1 VVLANA
7 CTSKPFVDTD
17 DEAID
22 NGGMHPRNP
31 LEPSKLAIPLHILAL
46 RRLASKIVK
55 KVYSEGKNSHRSLEE
70 RVEIVQSLHKELI
83 EWRRNMPFPIQEVHP
98 QVPHLS
104 GSWFDFN
111 YYTHLAMLYRPSP
124 LLPTLDQ
131 PRVKILAMAAAMSI
145 REAVN
150 MHRQQRFAYNW
161 LNLLSVYTSTL
172 SLIYAVTTQPDNL
185 IDVLKETKAI
195 DDLELAI
202 SIFDTLG
209 VKFTAA
215 KKIRRMVE
223 EIVKRY
229 KDLSFSGQN

>member
-1 VVLANA
+1 LIYANYTVV
-7 CTSKPFVDTD
+7 KPFADID
-17 DEAID
+17 DDSIERG
-22 NGGMHPRNP
+22 NSSTQNS
-31 LEPSKLAIPLHILAL
+31 LEPSQLAIPLHILAL

-55 KVYSEGKNSHRSLEE
+55 KVYSEGKGAQGTLQDRLD
-70 RVEIVQSLHKELI
+70 VVQSLHKELI
-83 EWRRNMPFPIQEVHP
+83 EWRRNMPFPLPEVHP

-104 GSWFDFN
+104 SSWFDYN
-111 YYTHLAMLYRPSP
+111 YYTHLALLYRPSP
-124 LLPTLDQ
+124 LLPTLDH
-131 PRVKILAMAAAMSI
+131 PRVKTLAMAAAMSI

-161 LNLLSVYTSTL
+161 LNLLAVYTSTL

-202 SIFDTLG
+202 TIFDTLS

-215 KKIRRMVE
+215 KKIKRMVE

-229 KDLSFSGQN
+229 KELYCPD

>member
-1 VVLANA
+1 
-7 CTSKPFVDTD
+7 
-17 DEAID
+17 
-22 NGGMHPRNP
+22 MHPPNP
-31 LEPSKLAIPLHILAL
+31 LEVSTLAIPLHILAL

-55 KVYSEGKNSHRSLEE
+55 NVYSEGKGPRASLQDRLE
-70 RVEIVQSLHKELI
+70 VIQSIHKELI
-83 EWRRNMPFPIQEVHP
+83 DWRRNMPFPLPEVHP

-104 GSWFDFN
+104 SSWFDFN

-161 LNLLSVYTSTL
+161 LNLLSLYTSTL

-195 DDLELAI
+195 EDLKLAI
-202 SIFDTLG
+202 AIFDTLS
-209 VKFTAA
+209 VKFSAA
-215 KKIRRMVE
+215 KKIGRMVE

-229 KDLSFSGQN
+229 EDLYCPG